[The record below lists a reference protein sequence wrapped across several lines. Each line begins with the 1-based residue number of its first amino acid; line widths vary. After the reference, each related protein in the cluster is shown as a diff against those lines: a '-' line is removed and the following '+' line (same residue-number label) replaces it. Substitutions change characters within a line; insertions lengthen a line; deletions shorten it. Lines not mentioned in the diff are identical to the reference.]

1 MNKRERLERTIAG
14 ETVDR
19 PPIALW
25 RLFPGDDQR
34 AADLARSTVEFQRT
48 YDWDFARISPS
59 ITYCTSDYGLHDE
72 WEGAIDG
79 ERTIKKRAITRS
91 LDWTVLRPL
100 DPQRGGYGKQLEC
113 IELTYR
119 QLGDEI
125 PILATI
131 FSPLAQAEMLC
142 GPELFSLHLR
152 KEPDRLRSALNVLT
166 ENILRYVEML
176 RRLPIAGT
184 AYVIRHASYHRLS
197 EDEYAAFGLPFDI
210 KVLDSLPSKWWFN
223 MVSLECPSPIFKF
236 AMHLHGQ
243 AINWADRENEPDL
256 AIGKTLHSG
265 AVCGGLSNREDLYHG
280 TPTTVREAVR
290 SALEK
295 TSERRIII
303 GAGYPLNIATPL
315 SNIRAARQ
323 AVEGL

>member
-14 ETVDR
+14 EAADR
-19 PPIALW
+19 PPVALW

-34 AADLARSTVEFQRT
+34 SADLARSVVEFQRA
-48 YDWDFARISPS
+48 YDWDFVRVSPS
-59 ITYCTSDYGLHDE
+59 ITYCTTEYGLHDE
-72 WEGAIDG
+72 WEGALTG
-79 ERTIKKRAITRS
+79 ERTIKKRAIMRS

-113 IELTYR
+113 IELIYR
-119 QLGDEI
+119 QLGDEAPII
-125 PILATI
+125 PTI
-131 FSPLAQAEMLC
+131 FSPLAQAEALS
-142 GPELFSLHLR
+142 GNELFSLHLR
-152 KEPDRLRSALNVLT
+152 KEPDRLRTGLNILT

-176 RRLPIAGT
+176 RRLPIAGV

-197 EDEYAAFGLPFDI
+197 EDEYAAFGLPFDM

-223 MVSLECPSPIFKF
+223 LVHLEGSAPIFKF

-243 AINWADRENEPDL
+243 AINWADKENEPDL
-256 AIGKTLHSG
+256 TIGKALFTG
-265 AVCGGLSNREDLYHG
+265 AVCGGLSTGEDLYQG
-280 TPTTVREAVR
+280 TPTTVRDSVR
-290 SALEK
+290 TALEK
-295 TSERRIII
+295 TSGRRAIIS
-303 GAGYPLNIATPL
+303 GGSALNIATPL